1 MITMITA
8 MTRSMSTSGSYP
20 CDGHRKRR
28 DVCQGG
34 IAPAAIDGLS
44 KRKVLSWVDQPAPR
58 READGSNDGLPLG
71 ASADRLRSV
80 MTSAPSSVRGL

>member
-1 MITMITA
+1 MITIITA

-34 IAPAAIDGLS
+34 IASAAIDGLGS
-44 KRKVLSWVDQPAPR
+44 ERFYLGWTNQLLEEKRMVQMTGCRWAR
-58 READGSNDGLPLG
+58 RLTDCGQS
-71 ASADRLRSV
+71 
-80 MTSAPSSVRGL
+80 

>member
-1 MITMITA
+1 MITIITA

-34 IAPAAIDGLS
+34 IALAAIDGL
-44 KRKVLSWVDQPAPR
+44 
-58 READGSNDGLPLG
+58 GSERFYLG
-71 ASADRLRSV
+71 
-80 MTSAPSSVRGL
+80 